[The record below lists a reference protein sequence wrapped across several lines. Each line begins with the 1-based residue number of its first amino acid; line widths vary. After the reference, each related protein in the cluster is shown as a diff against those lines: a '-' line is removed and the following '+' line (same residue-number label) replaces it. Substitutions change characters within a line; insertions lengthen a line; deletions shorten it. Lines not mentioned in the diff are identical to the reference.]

1 MSKTRAVTAVVA
13 ALLIAAIAG
22 CGSSTGGSGD
32 GGSTASGAGTTGG
45 DATASAVGKQGTVEE
60 LRPITAYCGERPIT
74 VGIAFGFAGNTWYNV
89 AKAEFEAAARECP
102 NIEKV
107 LYADGQNNAQKAISD
122 IQSLVAQGVDALV
135 VFPNVNSKAMLPAIR
150 AATARGVKVVPT
162 VADPGGTPGKDYVD
176 FVGPN
181 SVNDGRQMAEFAVR
195 ALRGRGNVVFLG
207 GTPGNTQS
215 AQEFEGAQEVFAANP
230 GIRVLGDRVVDT
242 NWDVAQ
248 YPRIVG
254 GLLTKYGEIDAVLSD
269 YGSGAAAGMRA
280 FLSAGKPLPVF
291 TGSDGNEFSCMY
303 ERYKRTSPDMQI
315 ATMSSRPWMTRVAL
329 AKAVAAAEGV
339 PNEEPSLLDIPLVE
353 DSIAGGEQAPR
364 CDPSLP
370 PDFFSSSRLTTDEQ
384 LKAFK

>member
-1 MSKTRAVTAVVA
+1 VTKTRAVTAAAV
-13 ALLIAAIAG
+13 ALLLAATAG

-32 GGSTASGAGTTGG
+32 GGGGAASTSGDGG
-45 DATASAVGKQGTVEE
+45 SAAVGKQGTPDQLSPIAEFCGD
-60 LRPITAYCGERPIT
+60 RPMT
-74 VGIAFGFAGNTWYNV
+74 VGVAFGFAGNTWYNV
-89 AKAEFEAAARECP
+89 AKKEFEAAARECP

-150 AATARGVKVVPT
+150 SATQRGVKVVPT
-162 VADPGGTPGKDYVD
+162 VANPGGEAGKDYVD
-176 FVGPN
+176 FVGQS
-181 SVNDGRQMAEFAVR
+181 SVNDGRQMAEFVVR
-195 ALRGRGNVVFLG
+195 ALRGRGDVVFLG

-215 AQEFEGAQEVFAANP
+215 AEEFEGAQEVFRDNP
-230 GIRVLGDRVVDT
+230 GIRVLGDRIVDT

-254 GLLTKYGEIDAVLSD
+254 GLLTKYGDVDAVMSD

-303 ERYKRTSPDMQI
+303 ERYKRSNPDMEI
-315 ATMSSRPWMTRVAL
+315 GSMSSRPWITRVAL
-329 AKAVAAAEGV
+329 AKAIAAVQEI
-339 PNEEPSLLDIPLVE
+339 PNDDPSLLDIPLND
-353 DSIAGGEQAPR
+353 DSLAGGEQAPR
-364 CDPSLP
+364 CDPRLP
-370 PDFFSSSRLTTDEQ
+370 PDFFWSSRLPVEEQ
-384 LKAFK
+384 LEAFN

>member
-1 MSKTRAVTAVVA
+1 MSKTRAVTAAVA
-13 ALLIAAIAG
+13 ALLIAVTAG

-32 GGSTASGAGTTGG
+32 DSAGSTTGG
-45 DATASAVGKQGTVEE
+45 GDAATSAVGKQGTVDQ
-60 LRPITAYCGERPIT
+60 LRPMSDYCGDRPIT

-89 AKAEFEAAARECP
+89 ARAEFEAAAKECP

-122 IQSLVAQGVDALV
+122 IQSLVAQGADALV

-150 AATARGVKVVPT
+150 AATQRGVKVVPA
-162 VADPGGTPGKDYVD
+162 VASPGGEPGKDYVD
-176 FVGPN
+176 FVGQN

-215 AQEFEGAQEVFAANP
+215 AEEFEGAKEVFDANP
-230 GIRVLGDRVVDT
+230 DIRILGGRIVDT

-254 GLLTKYGEIDAVLSD
+254 GLLTKYGDIDAVLSD

-280 FLSAGKPLPVF
+280 FVSAGKPLPVF

-303 ERYKRTSPDMQI
+303 ERNKRTSPDMQI
-315 ATMSSRPWMTRVAL
+315 ATMSSRPWITRVAL

-353 DSIAGGEQAPR
+353 DSVAGGEQAPR
-364 CDPSLP
+364 CDESLP
-370 PDFFSSSRLTTDEQ
+370 PDFFWSSRLTKDEQ
-384 LKAFK
+384 LKAFG

>member
-1 MSKTRAVTAVVA
+1 MTKTRVVTTAA
-13 ALLIAAIAG
+13 IALLLALLAG
-22 CGSSTGGSGD
+22 CGSSTGGSGGG
-32 GGSTASGAGTTGG
+32 GGSTAGSGSTTGDG
-45 DATASAVGKQGTVEE
+45 GSAAVGKQGTPDQ
-60 LRPITAYCGERPIT
+60 LSPITDFCGDRPIT
-74 VGIAFGFAGNTWYNV
+74 VGVAFGFAGNTWYNV
-89 AKAEFEAAARECP
+89 AKKEFEAAAAECP

-150 AATARGVKVVPT
+150 AATQRGVKVVPT
-162 VADPGGTPGKDYVD
+162 VANPGGTAGKDYVD
-176 FVGPN
+176 FVGQS
-181 SVNDGRQMAEFAVR
+181 SVNDGRQMAQFVVR

-215 AQEFEGAQEVFAANP
+215 AEEFEGAKAVFDEEP

-254 GLLTKYGEIDAVLSD
+254 GLLTKYGDIDAVMSD

-303 ERYKRTSPDMQI
+303 ERNKRTSPEMEI
-315 ATMSSRPWMTRVAL
+315 GSMSSRPWITRVAL
-329 AKAVAAAEGV
+329 AKAIAAAQEV
-339 PNEEPSLLDIPLVE
+339 PNDDPSLLDIPLND
-353 DSIAGGEQAPR
+353 DSLAGGEQAPR
-364 CDPSLP
+364 CDPRLP
-370 PDFFSSSRLTTDEQ
+370 PDFFWSSRLPVEEQ
-384 LKAFK
+384 LEAFN

>member
-1 MSKTRAVTAVVA
+1 MTTPRAVTAAAV
-13 ALLIAAIAG
+13 ALLLALLAG
-22 CGSSTGGSGD
+22 CGSSTGGSGGD
-32 GGSTASGAGTTGG
+32 GGGSTATSGDG
-45 DATASAVGKQGTVEE
+45 ATAAAAVGKQGTPDE
-60 LRPITAYCGERPIT
+60 LSPISDFCGDRPIT
-74 VGIAFGFAGNTWYNV
+74 VGVAFGFAGNTWYNV
-89 AKAEFEAAARECP
+89 AKKEFEAAARECP

-150 AATARGVKVVPT
+150 AATQRGVKVVPT
-162 VADPGGTPGKDYVD
+162 VASPGGTPGKDYVD
-176 FVGPN
+176 FVGQS
-181 SVNDGRQMAEFAVR
+181 SVNDGRQMAEFVVR

-215 AQEFEGAQEVFAANP
+215 AEEFSGAQEVFKGEP
-230 GIRVLGDRVVDT
+230 GIRVLGGRVVDT

-254 GLLTKYGEIDAVLSD
+254 GLLTKYGDIDAVMSD

-303 ERYKRTSPDMQI
+303 ERNKRTSPDMEI
-315 ATMSSRPWMTRVAL
+315 GSMSSRPWITRVAL
-329 AKAVAAAEGV
+329 AKALAAAEGI
-339 PNEEPSLLDIPLVE
+339 PNDDPSLLDIPLND
-353 DSIAGGEQAPR
+353 DSLAGGDQAPR
-364 CDPSLP
+364 CDPRLP
-370 PDFFSSSRLTTDEQ
+370 PDFFWSSRLPVEEQ
-384 LKAFK
+384 LEAFN